1 MSVSVVM
8 LKGLGLSK
16 LLVVTD
22 MSVHTLAPIHPH
34 THTPRP
40 KVRRKATTRHSIE
53 HTNDQYSKDTF

>member
-34 THTPRP
+34 TYTKTKSKKKSSH
-40 KVRRKATTRHSIE
+40 KAQHRTHE
-53 HTNDQYSKDTF
+53 